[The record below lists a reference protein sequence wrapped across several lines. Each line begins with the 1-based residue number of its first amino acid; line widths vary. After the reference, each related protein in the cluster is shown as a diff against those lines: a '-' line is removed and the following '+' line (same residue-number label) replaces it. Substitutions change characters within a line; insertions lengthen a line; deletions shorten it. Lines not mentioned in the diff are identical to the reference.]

1 MTIKQIDQ
9 ILEEGESLKTIAQS
23 FSEIA
28 SIKIKRIRSE
38 VERNRIFFE
47 EIHQIYALLKKL
59 AIEHDLNISKPKK
72 MVSLVLTSNYR
83 FYGAINMD
91 VLKFFT
97 TFTKNLPTDRIVLGK
112 AAIDY
117 FRVAAP
123 IEWGSNYY
131 PVLLKDD
138 MPSEDELR
146 NLSNILKD
154 YDKIFVFHSR
164 LKSLLVQQP
173 TITDISASSVSEQS
187 GNKLKKEDIRF
198 IFEPELARILDF
210 FDSSIINLLLEGTFL
225 ESALSRTASRF
236 ISMDNAENEANKF
249 ISEYQKLKA
258 YAKRNMDNNII
269 LENYASMMTARK
281 GE

>member
-173 TITDISASSVSEQS
+173 TVTDISASSVSEQS

-198 IFEPELARILDF
+198 IFEPELARILAF

-269 LENYASMMTARK
+269 LENYASMMTVERK
-281 GE
+281 I